1 MARLRTT
8 ALLLLLGL
16 AAAAAQGV
24 VFNGPAGCA
33 DLPPSPPVGLTA
45 VPAGSGRLLLT
56 WTAPAN
62 GACVDEYQV
71 SVGWPSVRQ
80 SFSLPLHVPSRPADL
95 TPFSVPCHPT
105 SPLQVTVLPVDAA
118 TARTAPLPPQRST
131 SFNLTVSGLTNG
143 QQYKCYVK
151 AFSSKY
157 RGGGEALVVAAPR
170 APCNPR
176 VLPSQ
181 PTDLTIRPGSGQ
193 LEICWGAPAAGC
205 PDAYR
210 VGVRVADSSRR
221 GAPLVREYPQGGCVN
236 VTGLV
241 NGEFYEVR
249 GRDWEGRGLER
260 EGQGSLAG
268 FRAPPGC
275 LFDTCHAAQRSTR
288 CAVVAPRPQPAQPVH
303 TPLPPS
309 SLCAGGCPSLQ
320 RGSAGRRLRSCAGH
334 PCGTPQAVDLRAC
347 ARQLPP
353 LL

>member
-1 MARLRTT
+1 MARLRTA

-45 VPAGSGRLLLT
+45 VPAGSGRLLLS

-71 SVGWPSVRQ
+71 RSTCLARGKVWACPC
-80 SFSLPLHVPSRPADL
+80 SFPFCPADATL
-95 TPFSVPCHPT
+95 TLLSIPPHL
-105 SPLQVTVLPVDAA
+105 PLQVTVLPVDATA
-118 TARTAPLPPQRST
+118 ARTAPLPPQRST
-131 SFNLTVSGLTNG
+131 TFNLTVSGLTNG

-157 RGGGEALVVAAPR
+157 RGGGEALVVAAPK

-176 VLPSQ
+176 VLPTQ

-249 GRDWEGRGLER
+249 RKDRKGRGLER
-260 EGQGSLAG
+260 EGWGSLVG
-268 FRAPPGC
+268 CRAPPW
-275 LFDTCHAAQRSTR
+275 LFISHM
-288 CAVVAPRPQPAQPVH
+288 
-303 TPLPPS
+303 
-309 SLCAGGCPSLQ
+309 
-320 RGSAGRRLRSCAGH
+320 
-334 PCGTPQAVDLRAC
+334 PCGATSTKVC
-347 ARQLPP
+347 CS
-353 LL
+353 